1 MLDLS
6 LPCQAFMD
14 AVHES
19 WPSSQHDPAGR
30 SGVAC
35 AIIVLRHLLSYF
47 DPEDRQ
53 RFVDSLRLGR
63 IPVLEQAVLH
73 SDKDSL
79 DSSFGKMKANL
90 GADDLRFDKLM
101 ENSVMHDEIWDKQ
114 DFRLFLEVTYRA
126 SPDGPWGRP
135 PHDLVLAGHDGL
147 LHWDGYDRTLAEHV
161 SGYFGEID
169 LESGA
174 RVSRMAAC
182 PRIIRMRYESKNK
195 RLQFHHDLSR
205 FEYRLTQ
212 GHAKGTNFV
221 IYRCIAA
228 VRLRDSPEGSDSVR
242 LYHYGLQF
250 VPKTAQPMST
260 TWQLP
265 DPGEY
270 MLYFAVSD
278 IPLPEEPCA
287 PNATMSRYGRGLHGW
302 NLHAANNLLVAEER
316 QRAAGNGSCSC
327 NDIIASE
334 QG

>member
-1 MLDLS
+1 MKEIGVAFACHSADTVLQPISLHPQKQLEFFATNTSKDPLVGAKTSTLTMDNRDPSRRPPFRGRTEPHGTAPVMVDLS

-19 WPSSQHDPAGR
+19 WPSSQPDPAGR

-79 DSSFGKMKANL
+79 DSFFGKMKANL

-126 SPDGPWGRP
+126 SPDGPWGCP

-147 LHWDGYDRTLAEHV
+147 LHWDGYL
-161 SGYFGEID
+161 
-169 LESGA
+169 LEYQQPQIHGDHTD
-174 RVSRMAAC
+174 
-182 PRIIRMRYESKNK
+182 E
-195 RLQFHHDLSR
+195 
-205 FEYRLTQ
+205 
-212 GHAKGTNFV
+212 G
-221 IYRCIAA
+221 
-228 VRLRDSPEGSDSVR
+228 LR
-242 LYHYGLQF
+242 Q
-250 VPKTAQPMST
+250 
-260 TWQLP
+260 
-265 DPGEY
+265 
-270 MLYFAVSD
+270 
-278 IPLPEEPCA
+278 
-287 PNATMSRYGRGLHGW
+287 
-302 NLHAANNLLVAEER
+302 
-316 QRAAGNGSCSC
+316 
-327 NDIIASE
+327 
-334 QG
+334 